1 MRHRL
6 TAPLRCRTGHNLT
19 YPEGVGSRLGLL
31 RRLTA
36 DVHDLDAD
44 ELQGDVEECSAV
56 PLEGLRRGDL
66 ATVAG
71 RVRSVV
77 YNPKET
83 VQTFTAELFDG
94 SGAIH
99 VVWLGRRRIAGIEPG
114 RKMIVHGRVG
124 EHEGRPAIYNP
135 MYELRCAS

>member
-1 MRHRL
+1 
-6 TAPLRCRTGHNLT
+6 
-19 YPEGVGSRLGLL
+19 VGSRLGLL

-36 DVHDLDAD
+36 DVHTLVAD
-44 ELQGDVEECSAV
+44 ELQGDVAECCAV
-56 PLEGLRRGDL
+56 PLDALHRGDL
-66 ATVAG
+66 ATVTG

-94 SGAIH
+94 SAAID

-114 RKMIVHGRVG
+114 RKILVRGRVG

-135 MYELRCAS
+135 IYELRCAS